1 MFYSIDIS
9 AVVFDMLSRG
19 VGMLLFVVVGDIV
32 LLVSM
37 LGGMRF

>member
-1 MFYSIDIS
+1 MLDSIGIS

-19 VGMLLFVVVGDIV
+19 VGMLLFVAGGDIV
-32 LLVSM
+32 MLVLL

>member
-1 MFYSIDIS
+1 MFYSIDVS

-19 VGMLLFVVVGDIV
+19 VGMLLFVAGGDIGM
-32 LLVSM
+32 LVSM

>member
-9 AVVFDMLSRG
+9 AVVFDMLSRD
-19 VGMLLFVVVGDIV
+19 VGMLLFVAVGDIV